1 MPKNVQAT
9 KQLCLF
15 ADAGAASSSPEKGH
29 IPGLAAGEWRDLTWT
44 SSRCGRG
51 PDEEARRRRQGGA
64 GRTAVWAQEQT
75 QRQAV
80 CPWAPAL
87 LHPRCVVLVA
97 EPSGGLLSHLW
108 NRKGTESQGPACWS
122 AGASSLG
129 RQALSVRM
137 GSGSLHR
144 GHSEAPTLAPRCSW
158 GTGGFRAPS
167 SALLL
172 GLHHSPEGL
181 LWGQSLSFVAKC
193 HWWSCL
199 LQKEDNL
206 AEEPTGVKSQVLYEG
221 MSLALGPGG
230 GGHVE

>member
-1 MPKNVQAT
+1 MFKLPNNCAYLLTLVQPRALQRRATSLGLRPVSGGIWPERPPGAGGVQTRRRGGGGREVQA
-9 KQLCLF
+9 
-15 ADAGAASSSPEKGH
+15 
-29 IPGLAAGEWRDLTWT
+29 
-44 SSRCGRG
+44 G
-51 PDEEARRRRQGGA
+51 PP
-64 GRTAVWAQEQT
+64 WAQEQT

-144 GHSEAPTLAPRCSW
+144 GHSEAPTLAPQCSR

-199 LQKEDNL
+199 LQKEDNM
-206 AEEPTGVKSQVLYEG
+206 AEEPTGVKSGVLYEG